1 MDYRSGDP
9 LVKCVD
15 GNGTRACFIAL
26 IPSRSLAKDVYEP
39 LALPKIDP
47 GCKPVSAFQAIDFSC
62 AVKPAEPEE
71 ALAAISP
78 VSLLCSF
85 VIHQS
90 RDSAMTIESIKTLD
104 SEHWIRIGGQ
114 LTVGDFHKLQRLGE
128 SSLERFG
135 RFRILIELDGFQGW
149 SREPG
154 WEDTFF
160 LSEDELQRVRI
171 AMVGDEKWKDDAL
184 MFMGKPIRKTAIEF
198 FPASR
203 LAEAKVWLAEGSVQ
217 SLFLE

>member
-1 MDYRSGDP
+1 
-9 LVKCVD
+9 
-15 GNGTRACFIAL
+15 
-26 IPSRSLAKDVYEP
+26 
-39 LALPKIDP
+39 
-47 GCKPVSAFQAIDFSC
+47 
-62 AVKPAEPEE
+62 
-71 ALAAISP
+71 
-78 VSLLCSF
+78 
-85 VIHQS
+85 
-90 RDSAMTIESIKTLD
+90 MTIESVKTFE
-104 SEHWIRIGGQ
+104 SECWIRISGQ

-135 RFRILIELDGFQGW
+135 RFRMLIELDGFQGW

-160 LSEDELQRVRI
+160 LTENELQSVRI
-171 AMVGDEKWKDDAL
+171 AMVATAGDEKWKDDAL